1 MNEKTGVDAL
11 HAREMDDIEGEKK
24 KVRHYFNKELK
35 QR

>member
-24 KVRHYFNKELK
+24 KSQALF
-35 QR
+35 